1 MLKKQEDMMIE
12 MLKQG
17 KVLESQDRVLESQD
31 VVLAE
36 QTKMLRAEVPRST
49 NTSTEQGPATDV
61 L

>member
-12 MLKQG
+12 MLKQD
-17 KVLESQDRVLESQD
+17 KVLESQD

-36 QTKMLRAEVPRST
+36 QTKMLRAEMPRSA
-49 NTSTEQGPATDV
+49 NSSTEQGAATDV

>member
-1 MLKKQEDMMIE
+1 MIE
-12 MLKQG
+12 MLKQD

-49 NTSTEQGPATDV
+49 NTSTEQGAATDV